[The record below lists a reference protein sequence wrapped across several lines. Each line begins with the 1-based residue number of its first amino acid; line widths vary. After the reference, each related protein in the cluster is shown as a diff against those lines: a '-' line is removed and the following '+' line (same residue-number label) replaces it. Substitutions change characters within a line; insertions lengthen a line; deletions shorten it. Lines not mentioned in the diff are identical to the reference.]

1 MLCGV
6 DMEGKKRFKQIFIK
20 IIAAVFLLAVVI
32 ILGNFFSGNL
42 EKINTFLKSTP
53 LIYSSL
59 VFIILYVL
67 ANFVVFWDVKD
78 ILKPVAAVIFGA
90 YLSTLFIYIAEIIN
104 AFLFFN
110 ISKILG
116 RDFVEK
122 ILKGKFKKFY
132 ENLENISFG
141 WIFMLRLLP
150 LIPYRVM
157 DAGFGLSKVSFRKY
171 LAAVILASPPR
182 IFWIQFIMASVGGFS
197 FEKIMQYYQKNS
209 LITFFV
215 LIYFIVSIIIAFKW
229 KNKFK

>member
-1 MLCGV
+1 
-6 DMEGKKRFKQIFIK
+6 
-20 IIAAVFLLAVVI
+20 LAPLI
-32 ILGNFFSGNL
+32 
-42 EKINTFLKSTP
+42 EKIFL
-53 LIYSSL
+53 
-59 VFIILYVL
+59 ILE
-67 ANFVVFWDVKD
+67 
-78 ILKPVAAVIFGA
+78 
-90 YLSTLFIYIAEIIN
+90 T
-104 AFLFFN
+104 FLFFN

-116 RDFVEK
+116 RTFVEK

-132 ENLENISFG
+132 ENLENISFS

-150 LIPYRVM
+150 LIPYRVL

-209 LITFFV
+209 LITFLV
-215 LIYFIVSIIIAFKW
+215 LIYFIVSIVIAFKW

>member
-1 MLCGV
+1 
-6 DMEGKKRFKQIFIK
+6 MEEKNKFKKILAKAI
-20 IIAAVFLLAVVI
+20 AVFCLIGVI
-32 ILGNFFSGNL
+32 VILGHFFSGNL
-42 EKINTFLKSTP
+42 EKINTFLKKTP

-59 VFIILYVL
+59 VFIMLYVL

-78 ILKPVAAVIFGA
+78 LLKPVAAVIFGA

-122 ILKGKFKKFY
+122 ILKGKFKNFY
-132 ENLENISFG
+132 ENLENISFS

-150 LIPYRVM
+150 LIPYRVL

-209 LITFFV
+209 LITFLV
-215 LIYFIVSIIIAFKW
+215 LIYFIISIVIAFKW

>member
-1 MLCGV
+1 
-6 DMEGKKRFKQIFIK
+6 MEGNKRFKKIFAK
-20 IIAAVFLLAVVI
+20 VSAAIFLLAIII

-42 EKINTFLKSTP
+42 EKINAFLKKTP
-53 LIYSSL
+53 LIYSSV

-67 ANFVVFWDVKD
+67 ANFVIFWDVKD
-78 ILKPVAAVIFGA
+78 LLKPVAAVIFGA

-116 RDFVEK
+116 RPFVEK
-122 ILKGKFKKFY
+122 ILRGKFKNFY
-132 ENLENISFG
+132 ENLQSLSFS

-150 LIPYRVM
+150 LIPYRVL
-157 DAGFGLSKVSFRKY
+157 DTGFGLSRVSFRKY
-171 LAAVILASPPR
+171 FAAVILASPPR

-197 FEKIMQYYQKNS
+197 FEKIMQYYQKNN
-209 LITFFV
+209 LITFLV
-215 LIYFIVSIIIAFKW
+215 LIYFIVSIVIAFKW